1 MAVDLRSYVFLDSL
15 QPQMAAFIGSTARG
29 FLPLA
34 GDASLWVEISP
45 GIEINRIT
53 DVALKSTKVRPA
65 VQVVERLFGL
75 LEVHSADQ
83 AEVRAAGEAILDALD
98 VQAEDRWKPM
108 IHSSQIIRRV
118 DAHQTQLINRN
129 RNGMM
134 LIADQTL
141 YVMEVE
147 PAAYAV
153 LAANE
158 AEKAAK
164 INIVEVRPFGS
175 FGRVYL
181 VARSGTSWPATP
193 QRCKPSRTS
202 PGAWSSPGEKLRAS
216 HVPCDTVHSNKE
228 DSIQMA
234 EALGMIETRGFAAV
248 VEAADAMVKAA
259 KVELVSYEKTGGGYV
274 TAIVRGDVAACKA
287 AVEAGVRGAE
297 KVGEV
302 VSVHVIP
309 RPHVN
314 IDMVLPLGRREQVLK
329 ELGE

>member
-1 MAVDLRSYVFLDSL
+1 LSVDLRSYVFLDSL

-75 LEVHSADQ
+75 LEVHSQ
-83 AEVRAAGEAILDALD
+83 EQSEVRAAGAAILAALE
-98 VQAEDRWKPM
+98 VQPEQRWKPK
-108 IHSSQIIRRV
+108 ILSSQVIRRV

-129 RNGMM
+129 RDGMM

-141 YVMEVE
+141 YIMEVE

-158 AEKAAK
+158 AEKAAE
-164 INIVEVRPFGS
+164 INIVDVRPFGS

-181 VARSGTSWPATP
+181 G
-193 QRCKPSRTS
+193 
-202 PGAWSSPGEKLRAS
+202 GEER
-216 HVPCDTVHSNKE
+216 D
-228 DSIQMA
+228 IMA
-234 EALGMIETRGFAAV
+234 GYTAAV
-248 VEAADAMVKAA
+248 QAIEDITGRVIEAK
-259 KVELVSYEKTGGGYV
+259 
-274 TAIVRGDVAACKA
+274 
-287 AVEAGVRGAE
+287 
-297 KVGEV
+297 
-302 VSVHVIP
+302 
-309 RPHVN
+309 
-314 IDMVLPLGRREQVLK
+314 RRD
-329 ELGE
+329 